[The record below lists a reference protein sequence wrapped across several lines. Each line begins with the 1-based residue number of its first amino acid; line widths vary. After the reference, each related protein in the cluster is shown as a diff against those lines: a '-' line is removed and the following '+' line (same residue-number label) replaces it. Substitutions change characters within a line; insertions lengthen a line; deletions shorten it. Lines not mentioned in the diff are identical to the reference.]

1 MALTHEGER
10 VHDYLGNEADHF
22 FVAAFLMLGLLTV
35 VAVVASVLV
44 WEWRAHRGRR
54 WWSRCRSAW
63 WRRSGRN
70 PLARCWCVRATAS
83 STSPQRR

>member
-44 WEWRAHRGRR
+44 LEGGHAAGDGGRAVGRHGAPQR
-54 WWSRCRSAW
+54 
-63 WRRSGRN
+63 RN

>member
-10 VHDYLGNEADHF
+10 VHDYLATKPTTSSSPRFD
-22 FVAAFLMLGLLTV
+22 AGLLTV

-44 WEWRAHRGRR
+44 WNGGHRGRR

-63 WRRSGRN
+63 WRRSGRT